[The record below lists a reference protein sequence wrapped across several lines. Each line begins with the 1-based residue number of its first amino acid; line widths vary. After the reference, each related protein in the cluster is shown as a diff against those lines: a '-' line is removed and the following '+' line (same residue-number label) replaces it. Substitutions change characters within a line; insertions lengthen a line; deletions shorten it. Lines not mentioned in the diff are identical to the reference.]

1 MRISK
6 KEFCEELENYKEDY
20 IDITDK
26 NNKVDGIIEEIN
38 YKNGKKEEEYLNIKI
53 KQENMITNIE
63 LKDFCSFED
72 INKKENEIYV
82 KYEVGK
88 IIINIKKGE

>member
-1 MRISK
+1 
-6 KEFCEELENYKEDY
+6 
-20 IDITDK
+20 
-26 NNKVDGIIEEIN
+26 
-38 YKNGKKEEEYLNIKI
+38 
-53 KQENMITNIE
+53 MITNIE